1 MKRINVNN
9 FEIGGENTYIIAD
22 IGSNHMQ
29 DLVLA
34 KESIDAAAEA
44 GANAIKFQSINLNK
58 LYYKPSKKTRDFIQ
72 KLEFPEK
79 WHGILNEYCSKKN
92 ITFFS
97 SPTYLESVDLLEE
110 INVPLYKLASAQIG
124 TFPQLVERVAK
135 INKPTIFSTGIAT
148 FDEVKKIVEIFKKNG
163 NTQFMILHC
172 NSIYP
177 TPANRVNMQLMKS
190 YEKLY
195 DNPVGFS
202 DHTIGTHI
210 SCLAVSMG
218 AKIIEKHFTLDK
230 NFETPDSTS
239 FALNPNELKTLVAQ
253 IREIESAIKIQTSRE
268 QIEFEEKEFKNSIRY
283 KLVTSRK
290 VFKGEVI
297 NESNIKF
304 LRTIKGIDCID
315 LKHCANKTFKN
326 ALPSNA
332 IINYEDLIL

>member
-1 MKRINVNN
+1 MV
-9 FEIGGENTYIIAD
+9 T
-22 IGSNHMQ
+22 
-29 DLVLA
+29 
-34 KESIDAAAEA
+34 
-44 GANAIKFQSINLNK
+44 
-58 LYYKPSKKTRDFIQ
+58 T
-72 KLEFPEK
+72 
-79 WHGILNEYCSKKN
+79 
-92 ITFFS
+92 
-97 SPTYLESVDLLEE
+97 
-110 INVPLYKLASAQIG
+110 
-124 TFPQLVERVAK
+124 K

-239 FALNPNELKTLVAQ
+239 FASNPNELKTLVAQ